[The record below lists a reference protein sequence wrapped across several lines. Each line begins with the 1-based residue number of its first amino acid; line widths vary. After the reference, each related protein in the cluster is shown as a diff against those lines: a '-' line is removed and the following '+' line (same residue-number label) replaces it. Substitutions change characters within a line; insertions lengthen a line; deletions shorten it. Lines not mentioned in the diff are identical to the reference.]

1 MEQTV
6 QAIPLE
12 NLAIAFIPVLLVL
25 VIIWQWKL
33 NLVES
38 IYSLFRMLI
47 QLLLIGYFLVYIFN
61 SDSSVTVL
69 ILLSV
74 MLVASSWIALRTID
88 IPNKELFLVVFISI
102 SVSGIFVLVIVSQG
116 VVTAT
121 PWYKA
126 SILIP
131 LGGMIFANSM
141 TTISLAGERLVN
153 EIKNGADFFKARQ
166 AAMSTSLIPIINS
179 MFAVGLVS
187 LPGMMTGQILAGVSP
202 LSAVRYQIMVMCMI
216 FGSSGLAAAIFL
228 LLIKNKLNLK
238 QTTS

>member
-6 QAIPLE
+6 QAIPLA

-25 VIIWQWKL
+25 LIIWQWKL

-61 SDSSVTVL
+61 SDSSRTVL
-69 ILLSV
+69 IVLSV

-88 IPNKELFLVVFISI
+88 IPNKDLFLVAFISI
-102 SVSGIFVLVIVSQG
+102 SVSGIFVLAIVSQG
-116 VVTAT
+116 VVSAT

-141 TTISLAGERLVN
+141 TTISLAGERLIN
-153 EIKNGADFFKARQ
+153 EIKNGAEIGRAH
-166 AAMSTSLIPIINS
+166 
-179 MFAVGLVS
+179 V
-187 LPGMMTGQILAGVSP
+187 
-202 LSAVRYQIMVMCMI
+202 
-216 FGSSGLAAAIFL
+216 
-228 LLIKNKLNLK
+228 
-238 QTTS
+238 